1 MNKLQKSTW
10 LIFGLVTVST
20 VITMLGFVFLAKANA
35 KGIVYIMIHFIVGC
49 TLVPLMYM
57 FLKKNGLERNFDER
71 EKLISRQSLIIATI
85 IMIVFLYV
93 ICIFPF
99 FIIGGG
105 STINIIYLPLICLS
119 AVFTFFFVY
128 SMAVLIQCMLGE
140 ENG

>member
-1 MNKLQKSTW
+1 MSNLQKSTW
-10 LIFGLVTVST
+10 LTFGIVTVST

-35 KGIVYIMIHFIVGC
+35 KGTEYIMIHFIGGC
-49 TLVPLMYM
+49 VLLPLMYM